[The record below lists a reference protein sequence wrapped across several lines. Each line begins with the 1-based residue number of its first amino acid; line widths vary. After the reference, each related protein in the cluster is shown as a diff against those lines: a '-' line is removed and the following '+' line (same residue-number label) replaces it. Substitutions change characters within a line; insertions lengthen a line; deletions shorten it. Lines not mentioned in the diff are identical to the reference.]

1 MRRPTIPLIYVT
13 IMVVHIRVEQY
24 ARGEQAIQS
33 RFSKLKFLLFLPFI
47 AFSIAPAA
55 SAVETAD
62 QKPLAFTHVTI
73 VDVVDGQL
81 LPNMTVVIERNRIV
95 QVEQTDKALVPKE
108 SYVYQAEGKYL
119 IPGLWDMH
127 VHLLDDEKYAFPS
140 LLANGVTGVRD
151 MGASLSQMEGWV
163 KTSSAGQLA
172 PRVFFSGP
180 ALDGPKTSGDGTLM
194 QVNLKSEDEAKS
206 AVQALSQYGV
216 DFLKIYTYLPRNMYV
231 AIVDEA
237 KKQGIPIAGHVPFSV
252 SAREASEM
260 GQRSIEHLYGIL
272 IASSKQEALIRQKYQ
287 NDVPYIFSV
296 DLEAAQSYDE
306 QIAQELFETLASN
319 ETHVVPTLVTF
330 HNLLSPMDPS
340 RSQYAPTDVQ
350 QFWADYQEKGT
361 ANLEYSKS
369 IIRPLYERFLALV
382 ADLNQ
387 TGVPIMAGTD
397 TLWSEMEP
405 IPNQVFGFTLH
416 DELELLV
423 DAGLSPLEALQA
435 ATITPARFMEIA
447 DSAGSIEEQKWADL
461 VLLDQNPLED
471 IVHTRLIEAVVVDGQ
486 LLDKS
491 TLQTMVQTFPS
502 HAALSETRE

>member
-1 MRRPTIPLIYVT
+1 MRKPTILFHYVT

-24 ARGEQAIQS
+24 ARGEKAIPS
-33 RFSKLKFLLFLPFI
+33 RFTTLKFLFFLPFI

-55 SAVETAD
+55 FAAETTF

-73 VDVVDGQL
+73 VDVVNGQL
-81 LPNMTVVIERNRIV
+81 LPNMTVVIEGNRIV
-95 QVEQTDKALVPKE
+95 QVEQTDLAQVPKE
-108 SYVYQAEGKYL
+108 SFVYHARGKYL

-151 MGASLSQMEGWV
+151 MGASLAQMEGWV
-163 KTSSAGQLA
+163 QTSTSGQLA
-172 PRVFFSGP
+172 PRVFLSGP

-194 QVNLKSEDEAKS
+194 QVNLKSEQEARA

-216 DFLKIYTYLPRNMYV
+216 DFLKIYTYLPRSMYV
-231 AIVDEA
+231 AIADEA
-237 KKQGIPIAGHVPFSV
+237 KKQDIPIAGHVPFAV

-272 IASSKQEALIRQKYQ
+272 IASSKQEALIRLKYQ
-287 NDVPYIFSV
+287 KDVPYIFSV

-306 QIAQELFETLASN
+306 QIAQELFETLAKN

-330 HNLLSPMDPS
+330 HNLLSPIDPS

-350 QFWADYQEKGT
+350 QIWADYQEKGK
-361 ANLEYSKS
+361 ANLAYSKS
-369 IIRPLYERFLALV
+369 IIEPLYERFLALV

-387 TGVPIMAGTD
+387 MGVPIMAGTD

-423 DAGLSPLEALQA
+423 EAGLTPLEALQA

-447 DSAGSIEEQKWADL
+447 DYAGSIEEQKWADL

-491 TLQTMVQTFPS
+491 TLQAMVQTFPS
-502 HAALSETRE
+502 QAAIFETRD